1 MDLMDLQEQIRT
13 ARETGEFAP
22 LLDAIPYACLLGIK
36 MQLDDQGEPLF
47 HLPFAQKNI
56 GNAMLPA
63 LHGGVIGGFL
73 ENCAILHLMWV
84 RASLEMPKTIDFSI
98 DYLRSGRAQ
107 DTYGQGRIT
116 RQGKRVAHVHI
127 DAWQSDRA
135 TPIAASRVH
144 LLLT

>member
-1 MDLMDLQEQIRT
+1 MDLMDLQEQIRI
-13 ARETGEFAP
+13 ARETRDFTP
-22 LLDAIPYACLLGIK
+22 LLDAIPYARLLGIR

-107 DTYGQGRIT
+107 DTYGQCRIT
-116 RQGKRVAHVHI
+116 RQGKRVAHAHI
-127 DAWQSDRA
+127 DAWQNDRG
-135 TPIAASRVH
+135 TPIAASRIH